1 MITSTPPT
9 SVRLVLIE
17 DNLGDVM
24 LFRYALD
31 AIGEPYDLQVLQD
44 GEEALAYVHKH
55 WTRPPREE
63 PCLIILDLRLP
74 KIDGTAILEKLRQSP
89 GLAHV
94 KIAVVTTGASPAE
107 EAKLALLKVDLYRN
121 KPTSIDEFMQMA
133 REIFEICQEEPT
145 NAAA

>member
-1 MITSTPPT
+1 VITPTPRS
-9 SVRLVLIE
+9 SVRFVLIE

-44 GEEALAYVHKH
+44 GAEALAYIHKH
-55 WTRPPREE
+55 WTRPPSEE

-74 KIDGTAILEKLRQSP
+74 KVDGIAILEKLRQSP

-94 KIAVVTTGASPAE
+94 KTAVVTTGASPAE

-121 KPTSIDEFMQMA
+121 KPSNIDEFLQLG
-133 REIFEICQEEPT
+133 REIFEICQGEPT
-145 NAAA
+145 NVAA